1 MGTSPHISQSVRLVV
16 LRVHPHAF
24 MIHPDHRDLE
34 PLVPG
39 TWRNAG
45 SPCTDAP
52 RPTTACR
59 AWASK
64 TPSSH
69 RMLSLGHV
77 ATCCPC
83 SSITSK
89 YSGMGEFAQ
98 LVDLLQRIYAFMCG
112 HFRHQPIA
120 IARNAL
126 QRHAE
131 HPVHLA
137 VGLSGLKEAN
147 AAIVGVTDQPRKL
160 VLSQLA
166 PPDRSWSRCQRR
178 AASP

>member
-1 MGTSPHISQSVRLVV
+1 R
-16 LRVHPHAF
+16 
-24 MIHPDHRDLE
+24 
-34 PLVPG
+34 
-39 TWRNAG
+39 
-45 SPCTDAP
+45 
-52 RPTTACR
+52 
-59 AWASK
+59 
-64 TPSSH
+64 PSSRLSDSSESSRPGATGSRNLAQRREPVHRCAASYHSMSRLGFQNPVFH

-112 HFRHQPIA
+112 HLRHQPIA